1 MTKLMGT
8 EQAREADF
16 KSTPTLPHPPD
27 PGLYGSLGLMGDKG
41 KTPLQRAL
49 LKGLNQKGRLED
61 KRWSTFPSVPL
72 PSTSLKEILGGG
84 EGVNSSS
91 SSFYQELPH
100 PHPIHPIHGAMEV
113 TEANRSST
121 GRR

>member
-1 MTKLMGT
+1 MGA

-27 PGLYGSLGLMGDKG
+27 PGLYGSLRLMGDKR

-49 LKGLNQKGRLED
+49 LKGLNQKDRLED

-72 PSTSLKEILGGG
+72 PSTSLKEIPGGG
-84 EGVNSSS
+84 KGVNSSS
-91 SSFYQELPH
+91 FYEELPH
-100 PHPIHPIHGAMEV
+100 PHPIHGADPQQEGV
-113 TEANRSST
+113 KKN
-121 GRR
+121 